1 MSDLGPAI
9 VIPPPPRPR
18 ASRGPGWP
26 ETRGW
31 AMLGFFAIEF
41 YLLYMIQNDGTL
53 LANASFMQMAG
64 TITTG
69 GVLLIASN
77 LFGGTKSSSEM
88 NARVGDALTGLA
100 NKDGKTP

>member
-1 MSDLGPAI
+1 MSDTGPAI
-9 VIPPPPRPR
+9 VIPPLPRPR
-18 ASRGPGWP
+18 VSRGPGWP

-31 AMLGFFAIEF
+31 AMFGFFVLEF
-41 YLLYMIQNDGTL
+41 YLLYMIKDDGTL

-77 LFGGTKSSSEM
+77 LFGGTKAGAEM
-88 NARVGDALTGLA
+88 NAKVGESLTA
-100 NKDGKTP
+100 MASKDGKGP